1 MTRNHKDV
9 PATQRVLVIFPGALG
24 DLMCVLPAIEA
35 IERRHAGAS
44 IELMARSGLA
54 QLAAGRTIAARGH
67 SIDAREVSALFAD
80 GPLDSARRL
89 FSQFDRIYSFFS
101 SDDAGFRGRLTA
113 ATDAEVS
120 FHPFRPEGDG
130 HVAEAYLRAIGE
142 EDSYSA
148 PRLTPNADDLA
159 AAERVLGQAG
169 CDGSNLI
176 VIFPGSGSPAKN
188 WTAEKFA
195 ALATML
201 EKEPMTLRRTDS
213 ASSDKQTSVAI
224 VLGPAEGSSE
234 PIFRGNAGGA
244 VLKDLDLPT
253 VAAIARKATAFVGND
268 SGVSHLAAA
277 VGTSGVVIFGPTD
290 PARWR
295 PMASCPGQRIEIVRR
310 LPLQAV
316 EPREVAS
323 LLSEICSASPNIIDW
338 RAVDRRRTS
347 ASCSKGG
354 L

>member
-1 MTRNHKDV
+1 
-9 PATQRVLVIFPGALG
+9 
-24 DLMCVLPAIEA
+24 MCVLPGIEA
-35 IERRHAGAS
+35 IERRHAQAS
-44 IELMARSGLA
+44 IELMARNELA
-54 QLAAGRTIAARGH
+54 QLAAGRTVVARGH
-67 SIDAREVSALFAD
+67 SIDGRQVSALFAD
-80 GPLDSARRL
+80 GPLDSARR
-89 FSQFDRIYSFFS
+89 FFEQFDRIHSFFA
-101 SDDAGFRGRLTA
+101 SDDSRFRGRLA
-113 ATDAEVS
+113 SATDGEVS

-142 EDSYSA
+142 ASSCSA

-159 AAERVLGQAG
+159 AAERVLGPAG
-169 CDGSNLI
+169 CDGSNFI

-188 WTAEKFA
+188 WPADRFA

-201 EKEPMTLRRTDS
+201 GQRSECGS
-213 ASSDKQTSVAI
+213 AYGRVV
-224 VLGPAEGSSE
+224 VLGPAEEVLE
-234 PIFRGNAGGA
+234 PIFRDAGVA
-244 VLKDLDLPT
+244 VLKTLDLPT
-253 VAAIARKATAFVGND
+253 VAGIARKASAFVGND

-295 PMASCPGQRIEIVRR
+295 PMASCPGQRIEIIRR
-310 LPLQAV
+310 VPLPAI

-323 LLSEICSASPNIIDW
+323 LLSEICSASPNIIEW
-338 RAVDRRRTS
+338 KAVDRRRTS